1 MCALSRE
8 YCKPYLHLVFSV
20 KYGWLIHSSC
30 IMINYILLHYT
41 HTYTCNDTNEI
52 QTCIKRSMC
61 ESVML
66 FLRRGCDHIYYTYLK
81 SSFF

>member
-30 IMINYILLHYT
+30 II
-41 HTYTCNDTNEI
+41 
-52 QTCIKRSMC
+52 
-61 ESVML
+61 
-66 FLRRGCDHIYYTYLK
+66 IYYCIIHTHIHVMILMKYKPVLK
-81 SSFF
+81 EACVNLSCYF